1 MDKLLLTINIRDFFI
16 LNNYQQV
23 DDKDEAE
30 IASQNKVLLCKK
42 LQEKLQNL
50 KKIGTYYYIIER

>member
-16 LNNYQQV
+16 LNNYQQG

-30 IASQNKVLLCKK
+30 IANQNKVLLCEK
-42 LQEKLQNL
+42 LLEKLQNL
-50 KKIGTYYYIIER
+50 KKIGT

>member
-16 LNNYQQV
+16 VNNYQQV

-30 IASQNKVLLCKK
+30 IASQNKVLFCKK
-42 LQEKLQNL
+42 FQEKLQNL
-50 KKIGTYYYIIER
+50 KKIGKYYYIIKR

>member
-23 DDKDEAE
+23 DDKDEGD
-30 IASQNKVLLCKK
+30 ITSQNKVLLCEK
-42 LQEKLQNL
+42 LQEKFKNL
-50 KKIGTYYYIIER
+50 KKIGTII